1 MRSLIEFRRPAS
13 ALVFKED
20 SSDYKN
26 GNTLGVLLRK
36 GANWDIN
43 SK

>member
-1 MRSLIEFRRPAS
+1 MRSLIEFRRPAN

-26 GNTLGVLLRK
+26 VNTLGVRLRK

>member
-1 MRSLIEFRRPAS
+1 MRALIEFRRPAN
-13 ALVFKED
+13 ALVFKEE

-26 GNTLGVLLRK
+26 ENTPGVRPRK